1 MKNVV
6 GKGKVI
12 LDVMVDIVINIKI
25 QNKNCSLFL
34 SLCRVPAFKRDLM

>member
-34 SLCRVPAFKRDLM
+34 SL